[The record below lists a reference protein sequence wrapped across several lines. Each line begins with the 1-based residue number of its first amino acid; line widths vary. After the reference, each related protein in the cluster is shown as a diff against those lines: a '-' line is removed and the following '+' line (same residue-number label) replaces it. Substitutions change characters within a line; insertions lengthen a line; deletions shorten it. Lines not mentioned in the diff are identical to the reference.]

1 VTTAAAAPSDIEL
14 VQVRREYGSVVAV
27 DNVSLSI
34 ARGEFFSLLGPSG
47 CGKTTLLR
55 MIAGFVTP
63 TAGEIRIRGRVVNNV
78 PAYKR
83 ETNMVFQQLALF
95 PHLNVFDNVA
105 FGLVIKRRP
114 RQEIRDRVG
123 RALEQ
128 VGLVGLERRRPH
140 ELSGGQQ
147 QRVAIA
153 RAVINEP
160 AALLLDEPLGALD
173 LKLRNQMQLEL
184 KAMQKRLG
192 TTFIY
197 VTHDQGE
204 AMTMSDRIA
213 VMRDGHVEQL
223 GRPDE
228 IYVRPLTR
236 FVAHFI
242 GETNLFDATVLGT
255 EGTAT
260 IVESHG
266 LRFVTT
272 VGAARGAAVALSLR
286 PENVRLG
293 PLADT
298 ATNRFPAV
306 VQTVVFLGP
315 QVRYELV
322 VGQGRRIVAQ
332 AHADGR
338 PSYAAGQALQVGWSA
353 EHLVPLRPEEP

>member
-1 VTTAAAAPSDIEL
+1 MTAIAESDIEL
-14 VQVRREYGSVVAV
+14 EQVRKEYGAVVAV
-27 DNVSLSI
+27 DSVSLSI

-63 TAGEIRIRGRVVNNV
+63 TAGAIRIRGRVVNNV

-95 PHLNVFDNVA
+95 PHLNVFDNVSFA
-105 FGLVIKRRP
+105 LAIKRRP
-114 RQEIRDRVG
+114 RQEMRERVG
-123 RALEQ
+123 RVLEQ
-128 VGLVGLERRRPH
+128 VGLAGYEARRPH

-153 RAVINEP
+153 RALVNEP

-228 IYVRPLTR
+228 IYVRPKTR

-242 GETNLFDATVLGT
+242 GETNLFDGT
-255 EGTAT
+255 ISGSDGSGAV
-260 IVESHG
+260 VESAG
-266 LRFVTT
+266 LRLRTANA
-272 VGAARGAAVALSLR
+272 GPAGRPAALSLR
-286 PENVRLG
+286 PESVRLG
-293 PLADT
+293 ALAPDL
-298 ATNRFPAV
+298 ANRFEAV
-306 VQTVVFLGP
+306 IETVVFLGP

-322 VGQGRRIVAQ
+322 LTGGRRITAQ
-332 AHADGR
+332 GPAEG
-338 PSYAAGQALQVGWSA
+338 AAGYTAGQTVGVGWSA
-353 EHLVPLRPEEP
+353 EHMVLLAEGAA